1 MADNDDEYDQL
12 HRAATPTEEEE
23 PAEGDN
29 ATESKELAIEQRG
42 ATATVPKGD
51 KVCYAFLKGSCTRG
65 SECGF
70 KHEKEEAPVSVT
82 EMDLQELE
90 EALALAAAEEEMGE
104 EEEEFVVLR
113 CEICR

>member
-1 MADNDDEYDQL
+1 M

-23 PAEGDN
+23 PTEGDK
-29 ATESKELAIEQRG
+29 AVEEAKELAIEQRG

-51 KVCYAFLKGSCTRG
+51 KVCYAFLKGTCTRG

-90 EALALAAAEEEMGE
+90 EALAAAEQEEEGE
-104 EEEEFVVLR
+104 EEEEFIVLR